1 MAYPDTLLRGL
12 ITPGSVTQERYV
24 TSEAFLF
31 QDFRKNRSDNYNELS
46 INWED
51 SDEAV
56 DVLLNQKKEG
66 TEDPQFKIGFAR
78 MSLSRIKDV
87 LKPHISDKTYSFERK
102 PIDGN
107 PYHGNLLADA
117 KLPRQIV
124 KNIQHSLAT
133 IATADVYLR
142 SDENIKYLKK
152 EHKTMPKVSV
162 LVPVYGVEKYI
173 ERCARSLFEQTLDDI
188 EFIFV
193 DDCTP
198 DRSIEI
204 LKSVIEKYR
213 LRLAEKKYD
222 VRIERMPTNSGLA
235 AVRRHG
241 IQLATGDY
249 IINCD
254 SDDWV
259 DVTMYEKMYHHA
271 IQHNSDLVI
280 CDYIIS
286 NGHKESEKVF
296 RKNISDCSR
305 YEVFKRL
312 LTSSALNNVW
322 SAMAKRDLFEDM
334 MFPVGAMS
342 EDKTIMIQLAWK
354 AQKITYL
361 PEALYYYFMSEN
373 SIVRTRNLK
382 SNFYKFEQ
390 SMGNRTVILDF
401 IKREKIDIPEN
412 LIIPFLFAP
421 KIGLIEDYL
430 NDNDCRNKW
439 MNTYPISTWNILTNE
454 YISLKEKIK
463 YLLCYLY
470 ALLYITNK

>member
-1 MAYPDTLLRGL
+1 
-12 ITPGSVTQERYV
+12 
-24 TSEAFLF
+24 
-31 QDFRKNRSDNYNELS
+31 
-46 INWED
+46 
-51 SDEAV
+51 
-56 DVLLNQKKEG
+56 
-66 TEDPQFKIGFAR
+66 
-78 MSLSRIKDV
+78 
-87 LKPHISDKTYSFERK
+87 
-102 PIDGN
+102 
-107 PYHGNLLADA
+107 
-117 KLPRQIV
+117 
-124 KNIQHSLAT
+124 
-133 IATADVYLR
+133 
-142 SDENIKYLKK
+142 
-152 EHKTMPKVSV
+152 MPKVSV
-162 LVPVYGVEKYI
+162 IVPVFGVEKYI
-173 ERCARSLFEQTLDDI
+173 ERCARSLFEQTLDDM

-204 LKSVIEKYR
+204 LKSEIENYR
-213 LRLAEKKYD
+213 LRFAEKKYD
-222 VRIERMPTNSGLA
+222 VRIERMPTNGGQA

-305 YEVFKRL
+305 DAVFKRL
-312 LTSSALNNVW
+312 LTSSALNPVW

-361 PEALYYYFMSEN
+361 SEALYYYFLSET
-373 SIVRTRNLK
+373 SILRTINKEANIKKFKQITDNRYILLFLRRRKLVFLKNNLMHL
-382 SNFYKFEQ
+382 F
-390 SMGNRTVILDF
+390 L
-401 IKREKIDIPEN
+401 REKLVLSIN
-412 LIIPFLFAP
+412 FLMT
-421 KIGLIEDYL
+421 L
-430 NDNDCRNKW
+430 NAKNCGKK
-439 MNTYPISTWNILTNE
+439 LF
-454 YISLKEKIK
+454 
-463 YLLCYLY
+463 LCH
-470 ALLYITNK
+470 

>member
-1 MAYPDTLLRGL
+1 
-12 ITPGSVTQERYV
+12 
-24 TSEAFLF
+24 
-31 QDFRKNRSDNYNELS
+31 
-46 INWED
+46 
-51 SDEAV
+51 
-56 DVLLNQKKEG
+56 
-66 TEDPQFKIGFAR
+66 
-78 MSLSRIKDV
+78 
-87 LKPHISDKTYSFERK
+87 
-102 PIDGN
+102 
-107 PYHGNLLADA
+107 
-117 KLPRQIV
+117 
-124 KNIQHSLAT
+124 
-133 IATADVYLR
+133 
-142 SDENIKYLKK
+142 
-152 EHKTMPKVSV
+152 MPKVSV
-162 LVPVYGVEKYI
+162 IIPVYGVEKYI

-188 EFIFV
+188 EYLFI

-198 DRSIEI
+198 DKSIEI
-204 LKSVIEKYR
+204 LKNVLENYPNRKNQVIIHRMEK
-213 LRLAEKKYD
+213 
-222 VRIERMPTNSGLA
+222 NSGQA
-235 AVRRHG
+235 AVRKWG
-241 IQLATGDY
+241 MINATGDY
-249 IINCD
+249 TIHCD

-305 YEVFKRL
+305 DAVFKRL
-312 LTSSALNNVW
+312 LTSSALNPVW
-322 SAMAKRDLFEDM
+322 SAMVKRELYDDM
-334 MFPVGAMS
+334 MFPEGAMS

-361 PEALYYYFMSEN
+361 PDALYYYFLSET
-373 SIVRTRNLK
+373 SIVRTQNLK

-439 MNTYPISTWNILTNE
+439 MNTYPISTWIILTNE